1 MTPARH
7 QRPARPARRGGAP
20 AWWLV
25 LALTVPLA
33 ACLDGYPSD
42 DLPTPDPFSMAP
54 AELLGALNELGAK
67 ALPGHR
73 WRYSQPQACALK
85 VKTGRW
91 PWSRQVQQHRLEA
104 TQVTLVSTPGSR
116 LHQLALVASPAT
128 TGAGPDSGSGLGAG
142 PDAGTAAPAGALA
155 ADPVLLQT
163 AAQRDAQRAQLLLQ
177 MLQRHCN
184 QQPA

>member
-1 MTPARH
+1 MTSARH
-7 QRPARPARRGGAP
+7 HRPARPAHRGGAP

-25 LALTVPLA
+25 LALTVPLT

-67 ALPGHR
+67 ALPGQR

-104 TQVTLVSTPGSR
+104 TNIALVSTPGSR
-116 LHQLALVASPAT
+116 LHQLALVTNPAT
-128 TGAGPDSGSGLGAG
+128 AGAGAGAG
-142 PDAGTAAPAGALA
+142 AGVNAGAAAPAGALTTDA
-155 ADPVLLQT
+155 VLLQT